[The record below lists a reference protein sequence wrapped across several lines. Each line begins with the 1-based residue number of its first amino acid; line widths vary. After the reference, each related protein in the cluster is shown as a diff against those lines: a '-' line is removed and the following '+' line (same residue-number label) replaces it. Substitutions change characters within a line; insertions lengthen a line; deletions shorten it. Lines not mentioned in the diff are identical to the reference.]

1 MLRYAIPGMDRHFYN
16 FALLAKILLCCDCI
30 LFGQYVEEDYT
41 EVLNM
46 STQES
51 IRWYHIT
58 EGRTLCLMYHQHL
71 LKLLWV
77 TDPMRLQNLFR

>member
-1 MLRYAIPGMDRHFYN
+1 ML
-16 FALLAKILLCCDCI
+16 LLVWIGTSTNSFVGKYFLYCDCI
-30 LFGQYVEEDYT
+30 LCGQYVEEDYS

-46 STQES
+46 LTQEN
-51 IRWYHIT
+51 ILWYHIT

-77 TDPMRLQNLFR
+77 MNPMRLQNLFR